1 MKVNRI
7 LTAWILLVSALAFG
21 FSAQNQTGKVKEGP
35 YVAGKSLKAPVV
47 LCTGPWTV
55 PNQSSDLEV
64 RYQPLPS
71 GPWFGKLRIEMKDG
85 SVQEIDLATVK
96 KMTVSDH

>member
-1 MKVNRI
+1 MKVKYI
-7 LTAWILLVSALAFG
+7 LTVLILLVSALALS
-21 FSAQNQTGKVKEGP
+21 FSAQSQT
-35 YVAGKSLKAPVV
+35 AKSQERHDAAEKGLKAPVV
-47 LCTGPWTV
+47 LCTGPWAV
-55 PNQSSDLEV
+55 PNQSSYPEV

-71 GPWFGKLRIEMKDG
+71 GRWFGKLRIEMQDG